1 MNGHH
6 QGGGVAL
13 SLQPQQLSF
22 PGGQDIKDPSLT
34 AAATA
39 AASGCHSSEP
49 DMNDRSG
56 QSIQL

>member
-56 QSIQL
+56 Q